1 MNRAAKESLTEWEEM
16 CVHWGKGIQAER
28 TANVKAL
35 DSCYVWDAAR
45 PLGWLEG
52 DERRRKQM
60 GSRESGRVGCWFSFL
75 TGDHNRHS
83 FLSLDIIMR
92 LWLCM
97 LGKKCVLNFSSYI
110 LKYLWMGWDDVW
122 DLLHNNTGWGKWMGM
137 WKEQLWPWVVRCGG
151 WVVCTWMSANFEHT
165 QKVHLENL

>member
-1 MNRAAKESLTEWEEM
+1 M

-97 LGKKCVLNFSSYI
+97 LGKNVSLTFQATYWNIY
-110 LKYLWMGWDDVW
+110 GWDEMMSGICSIIIQDGGS
-122 DLLHNNTGWGKWMGM
+122 GWGCGRNSFGHG
-137 WKEQLWPWVVRCGG
+137 LWDVGAGLC
-151 WVVCTWMSANFEHT
+151 
-165 QKVHLENL
+165 VHGCPRILNIHKRFIWRTSKNK